1 MNEILSYL
9 QQQYR
14 PLSIILYG
22 SYADGTN
29 HENSDFDAL
38 VISPA
43 STETH
48 DAACVAGVP
57 LDVFVYPA
65 AHFDG
70 DFDPEDFVQLAD
82 GKILLDTDGLGARV
96 QEKARQYVASLP
108 VKSLEEAREGAQ
120 WCQKM
125 LRRTER
131 QDVEGLFRWHW
142 VLIDSLEIF
151 CDLVQHRYAGP
162 KKTLRWME
170 TAYPDAYALYRDALT
185 RFQHDTLTAWIEY
198 LSRL

>member
-9 QQQYR
+9 QQQYH

-38 VISPA
+38 VITPTSIE
-43 STETH
+43 SH
-48 DAACVAGVP
+48 DTACISGVP

-70 DFDPEDFVQLAD
+70 DFTPEDFVQLAD
-82 GKILLDTDGLGARV
+82 GKILQDTDGLGARI

-108 VKSLEEAREGAQ
+108 VKSLKEAREGAQ

-131 QDVEGLFRWHW
+131 QDAEGLFRWHW

-151 CDLVQHRYAGP
+151 CNLTQHRYAGP
-162 KKTLRWME
+162 KKILRWME
-170 TAYPDAYALYRDALT
+170 STCPEAYVLYHDALT
-185 RFQHDTLTAWIEY
+185 RFQRDTLTAWIDY